1 MSSQEEGD
9 YVDMS
14 GLVFTYLPVHSK
26 QNTLL
31 LLFNDCTCDTCYF
44 LKLFLFLMSK
54 SSFILC
60 FRILIIRRPVHNHPC
75 QGQLKKGE
83 YLKILALLLI

>member
-14 GLVFTYLPVHSK
+14 GLVFTYFPLHSK

-31 LLFNDCTCDTCYF
+31 LLINDCTCDTCYF
-44 LKLFLFLMSK
+44 LELFYF
-54 SSFILC
+54 
-60 FRILIIRRPVHNHPC
+60 
-75 QGQLKKGE
+75 E
-83 YLKILALLLI
+83 